1 MKIPQIT
8 RFVSFLFALSLL
20 ASCSAGD
27 GDNLAPSS
35 TEETGR
41 VSLLITD
48 APSVDFDQIN
58 LTLESISFI
67 PDDNDDSLDTEGETA
82 KEIIVFDESRV
93 INLLALQNFS
103 DLLATTMLPVG
114 SYSKIRLH
122 VSQVKLVNLNPD
134 GSIDE
139 SNSYIAKLP
148 ANGKIDLNPQGSFDV
163 TGGGHLMIE
172 LDVDAEKS
180 IHIVETGK
188 GYNFRPVIFVNILG
202 EDELKLVILDGKVL
216 ERTETGFQ
224 LCKVDA
230 VAVDDHCLAVL
241 MSANTV
247 TQDDLIV
254 VVEAATVENNDIVT
268 VLGKAGAKNVDA
280 LHVVI
285 AAADKEV
292 QNLGLFTGVA
302 TSGVDIDNNF
312 GMKTDD
318 DNPLVLPETSL
329 TVTIA
334 EGARLFDKYGT
345 VLADDKISN
354 GVDVDVFGLAIPDL
368 STVSKVK
375 AAFVIVN
382 DDFEV
387 GKYTGVISAVNKVD
401 DEITVIIV
409 DGAFV
414 DGAFSGDACVD
425 IGDAVLLLL
434 ESAGA
439 DGSSEEITI
448 DQLLTGMSVDVYG
461 DYENGEACSIS
472 ADVVLVTDNP

>member
-35 TEETGR
+35 TEQTGR

-67 PDDNDDSLDTEGETA
+67 PDDNDDSLDPEGEAA
-82 KEIIVFDESRV
+82 KEHIVFDESRV

-103 DLLATTMLPVG
+103 DLLATTMVPVG

-122 VSQVKLVNLNPD
+122 VSQVELVNLNSD
-134 GSIDE
+134 GTVAE
-139 SNSYIAKLP
+139 SFIAKLP

-224 LCKVDA
+224 LCKTDA
-230 VAVDDHCLAVL
+230 VEVDDHCLAVL
-241 MSANTV
+241 MTANTV
-247 TQDDLIV
+247 VQDDLIV
-254 VVEAATVENNDIVT
+254 VVAADAVKNDNIVT
-268 VLGKAGAKNVDA
+268 ALVKVGAKNAA

-285 AAADKEV
+285 AAADKAT
-292 QNLGLFTGVA
+292 QNLALFTGVA
-302 TSGVDIDNNF
+302 TTTVDIEHSF

-318 DNPLVLPETSL
+318 DNPLVSPDTLL
-329 TVTIA
+329 AVTIA
-334 EGARLFDKYGT
+334 DGARIFDRYGAI
-345 VLADDKISN
+345 VANDVIAN
-354 GVDVDVFGLAIPDL
+354 GVDVDVFGLALPDL

-375 AAFVIVN
+375 AAFVIY
-382 DDFEV
+382 DDREV
-387 GKYTGVISAVNKVD
+387 SDN
-401 DEITVIIV
+401 
-409 DGAFV
+409 
-414 DGAFSGDACVD
+414 FSGTIAEIYLSDSELSVTVNYGVTTVNECAAIDDA
-425 IGDAVLLLL
+425 IILLLKVV
-434 ESAGA
+434 GN
-439 DGSSEEITI
+439 DIVREEISI
-448 DQLLTGMSVDVYG
+448 NDLKTGMLVDVYG
-461 DYENGEACSIS
+461 MSDGSDCLPAN
-472 ADVVLVTDNP
+472 VVLVIDSTL